1 MNWNVADRELVSWLG
16 APKTDL
22 GWCGY
27 KIDSQPDATWL
38 LHAMYEHESGQAELT
53 YDQQQRQRLA
63 AGLEQRST
71 IPGFD
76 LDDRS
81 VLIGNELG
89 RSVHPGPGWKRL
101 RWTELAPR
109 LGQPAVAEGQYPS
122 FRSLSDAH
130 PSGSWPVSI
139 RPPAEGSLDR
149 ESWQTL
155 IDVLIAWCRGGADTP
170 CVAYFGPA
178 VSGEFDTGVTVC
190 GLLGDAADL
199 YDHPSGVG
207 SPSNMWAA
215 DRSWITWSD
224 WDLCGTKVAGPTE
237 LIDLLQAAPDVEA
250 LRLPWC

>member
-1 MNWNVADRELVSWLG
+1 MGWNVADRELVSWLG
-16 APKTDL
+16 TPETDL

-27 KIDSQPDATWL
+27 KIDSRPDAAWL
-38 LHAMYEHESGQAELT
+38 LHAMYEHESGLAKLT
-53 YDQQQRQRLA
+53 YDEEQRQRLA
-63 AGLEQRST
+63 AGLEKPTR

-76 LDDRS
+76 LEARS
-81 VLIGNELG
+81 CVIGNELG
-89 RSVHPGPGWKRL
+89 RSADPGSGWKRL
-101 RWTELAPR
+101 RWTELAAR
-109 LGQPAVAEGQYPS
+109 LDESVVTEGQYPS
-122 FRSLSDAH
+122 FRSLSGAH

-155 IDVLIAWCRGGADTP
+155 IDVLIAWCPGGADTQ

-178 VSGEFDTGVTVC
+178 VSGEFDTGVTVS
-190 GLLGDAADL
+190 GPLGGAGDL

-237 LIDLLQAAPDVEA
+237 LIDALQAAPDLEA